1 MDTLTGKII
10 GNINIV
16 VYETPE
22 GYKLF
27 NLQTDNEDISPVLD
41 VIEDTLINY

>member
-1 MDTLTGKII
+1 MDTIAGKII
-10 GNINIV
+10 GNINII

-22 GYKLF
+22 GYKFFKL
-27 NLQTDNEDISPVLD
+27 NTDNENISPVLD